1 MKQVLQ
7 NFKSGKLELKDVP
20 PPVLEPNK
28 VFVQNINS
36 LISAGTERMVME
48 FAQKS
53 LAQKAKARPDL
64 VKQIINKAKNE
75 GIINTFRQAMGRL
88 DTPMPLGYSCA
99 GVVLK
104 VGADVDGI
112 HPNDRVASAGGGYAN
127 HAEIVCV
134 PKNLCVKI
142 PDGVKFESAAFTT
155 LGAVALQGVRIA
167 NLTLGETV
175 VVIGLGLLGQLTVQL
190 VKAAGCRVFGIDLDA
205 EKTALAVEL
214 GANSVAVRGKDN
226 VVSAV
231 SVFSQGFMADAVI
244 ITAASDSNDPVELA
258 GEICRDRG
266 RVSVVGAVKMDIPR
280 KPYYEKEL
288 ELRLSRSYGPGRYNT
303 NYEEKG
309 FDYPIGYVRWTEQR
323 NMQEFL
329 QLVAE
334 GKIQLDRLITHRF
347 KIDDAEKAYE
357 LIAGKTQEKYL
368 GVLLEYPQEGQI
380 QNTIWLKHESS
391 SSPEAAGAQ
400 RKDGKVHIGLI
411 GGGNFAKGVLL
422 PILRKIPEVNRRS
435 VATATG
441 VSARDIGDKYG
452 FEYCTSDYSEI
463 LNDTSVDAIIIA
475 TRHNLHAQLVIEGLK
490 HGKSAFVEKPLALS
504 KEELNT
510 VIETYNQ
517 TQGRIMVGFN
527 RRFAPF
533 TKEAKGFFANR
544 TSPLAINYRINA
556 GFIPKDSWVHDPV
569 EGGGRII
576 GEVCHFVDLIQ
587 YLVGVEP
594 SKVYAEAIS
603 ESDKSP
609 ATSDTVC
616 IGLKFKDGSIGTI
629 NYFANGDKAFPKER
643 IEIFGDNSVC
653 VIDDFRS
660 AMLIRNGKKK
670 LLRSKQDKGHKAE
683 VEQFIRS
690 ILNDEPSPI
699 DFKEAV
705 ITTLTTFKI
714 LESFNTGAPVEIES
728 VHKISATCFTK

>member
-7 NFKSGKLELKDVP
+7 NLSSGEVKVEEVP
-20 PPVLEPNK
+20 SPIVKTGSLL
-28 VFVQNINS
+28 VRTFNS
-36 LISAGTERMVME
+36 LISAGTERMLME

-53 LAQKAKARPDL
+53 LPQKAKARPDL
-64 VKQIINKAKNE
+64 VKQVINKAKNE
-75 GIINTFRQAMGRL
+75 GIINTFRQAIGRL

-99 GVVLK
+99 GIVLK

-112 HPNDRVASAGGGYAN
+112 SPNDRVACAGGGYAN

-134 PKNLCVKI
+134 PKNLCVKV
-142 PDGVKFESAAFTT
+142 PDGVGFESAAFTT

-167 NLTLGETV
+167 NLTLGENV

-190 VKAAGCRVFGIDLDA
+190 VKAAGCRVLGVDLDA
-205 EKTALAVEL
+205 EKTALAAEL
-214 GANSVAVRGKDN
+214 GADSVAVRGKDN

-231 SVFSQGFMADAVI
+231 SDFSQGLMADAVI

-280 KPYYEKEL
+280 KPYYQKEL
-288 ELRLSRSYGPGRYNT
+288 ELRLSRSYGPGRYDT

-323 NMQEFL
+323 NMKEFL

-334 GKIQLDRLITHRF
+334 GKVQLDKLITHRF
-347 KIDDAEKAYE
+347 KIEDAEKAYE
-357 LIAGKTQEKYL
+357 LISGKTQEKFL
-368 GVLLEYPQEGQI
+368 AVLLEYPREGQVK
-380 QNTIWLKHESS
+380 NTIRLRHEVQ
-391 SSPEAAGAQ
+391 SSPEAAGTQ

-422 PILRKIPEVNRRS
+422 PILRKIPEVNMRG

-463 LNDTSVDAIIIA
+463 LKDISVDAIVIA
-475 TRHNLHAQLVIEGLK
+475 TRHNLHAQLVTEGLK
-490 HGKSAFVEKPLALS
+490 HGKSVFVEKPLALS
-504 KEELNT
+504 KDELNT
-510 VIETYNQ
+510 VIDTYNQ

-527 RRFAPF
+527 RRFAPVTSE
-533 TKEAKGFFANR
+533 TKSFFANR

-556 GFIPKDSWVHDPV
+556 GFVPKDSWVHDLV

-594 SKVYAEAIS
+594 SKVYAEAIP
-603 ESDKSP
+603 ESDKSG

-616 IGLKFKDGSIGTI
+616 ISLKFRDGSISTI

-653 VIDDFRS
+653 VINDFRS
-660 AMLIRNGKKK
+660 AMLVRNGKKK
-670 LLRSKQDKGHKAE
+670 RLKSKQDKGHKAE
-683 VEQFIRS
+683 FEQFIRS

-705 ITTLTTFKI
+705 ISTLLTFNI
-714 LESFNTGAPVEIES
+714 VESLTTGAPTEIEF
-728 VHKISATCFTK
+728 VQDDRISATE